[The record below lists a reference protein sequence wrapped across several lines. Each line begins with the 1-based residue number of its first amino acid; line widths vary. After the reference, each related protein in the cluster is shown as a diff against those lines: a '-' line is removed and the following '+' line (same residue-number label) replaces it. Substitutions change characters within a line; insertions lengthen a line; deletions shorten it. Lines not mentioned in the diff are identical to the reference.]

1 MIEDSLNCLRDKKK
15 VEYIHDS
22 QALKSNDTLGAVRC
36 NDEIIAISDC
46 AEEEKHN
53 SYSSC
58 YSSDKLVSNSLEFHE
73 NYDLYKNT
81 ENRNSK
87 LTRWGYRQDKF
98 LWQKLKEL
106 KEISKERYDF
116 VTSANLIDIESN
128 RGFLCSFSFN
138 CHWKGTTENFL
149 KRIQKILHKNRF
161 SFRERK
167 RLKTLFRKGISA
179 QNIDLNKIAKEF
191 PGKEISQIL

>member
-1 MIEDSLNCLRDKKK
+1 MTIG
-15 VEYIHDS
+15 V
-22 QALKSNDTLGAVRC
+22 VRC

-46 AEEEKHN
+46 AEEEKYN

-58 YSSDKLVSNSLEFHE
+58 YSSDKLISNSLEFHE
-73 NYDLYKNT
+73 NYDLYKIT

-98 LWQKLKEL
+98 LWQRLKEL

-116 VTSANLIDIESN
+116 ITSANLIDIESN
-128 RGFLCSFSFN
+128 RGFLYAFSFN

-161 SFRERK
+161 SFRDRK

-191 PGKEISQIL
+191 PGKEISQILWEIENIKSEYKIMKNINIQENVKNFR